1 MKPGDPNCPKCHG
14 EGVVPYVDEDLPVP
28 LRGKH
33 PPSYRR
39 CTCVLHKDILV
50 NVERGMRGLSK
61 APKVESSPLIEFMD
75 KDLWITAPKGW
86 FKAHLRHVAV
96 RQPPSWYFKVIT
108 DADLMSAWLASA
120 SAKGAE
126 ILDIDVSQTTLTH
139 ITLEDLVIPP
149 KLLILRTGVK
159 HARNVAAP
167 EVFLEALQLR
177 EAADLPTWV
186 WDTPTMMLAE
196 GHIDWSYDVQDFLST
211 YPHKRVQPEADIK
224 SKGSKVSSPG
234 GFKDMSL
241 SSNATGSPTVL
252 SSGSGRKTLRGR
264 KKK

>member
-14 EGVVPYVDEDLPVP
+14 EGVVPYSEDDMPTP
-28 LRGKH
+28 LKGNH

-39 CTCVLHKDILV
+39 CTCVLHKDIIK
-50 NVERGMRGLSK
+50 NVERGMKGLSK
-61 APKVESSPLIEFMD
+61 APKVEKSPLFDYSD

-96 RQPPSWYFKVIT
+96 RQPPSWYFKVAS

-126 ILDIDVSQTTLTH
+126 ILDLDVSQSTLTH
-139 ITLEDLVIPP
+139 ISLEDLVLPP

-167 EVFLEALQLR
+167 EVFLEALHLR
-177 EAADLPTWV
+177 EAEDLPTWV
-186 WDTPTMMLAE
+186 WDTPMMRLAD
-196 GHIDWSYDVQDFLST
+196 GHIDWSYAVDEFLST
-211 YPHKRVQPEADIK
+211 FPHHVVQTQADIK
-224 SKGSKVSSPG
+224 SGTTKTTTT
-234 GFKDMSL
+234 KDGVTTMSL
-241 SSNATGSPTVL
+241 GSSRAVL
-252 SSGSGRKTLRGR
+252 SSGGGRKTLRG
-264 KKK
+264 KKKK